1 MKVLVVSD
9 IHSNLAALDAVLD
22 DAGRWDAAISAGD
35 TVGYGP
41 NPEECVERLYFK
53 GFRCVAGNHD
63 RAVSTVETDWFN
75 DDAQEAIRI
84 NRGQLSWGSLG
95 WLGKLPT
102 ELKIEFDGFKVSVY
116 HGSPTEPLTS
126 YIYPETAEVHAEEY
140 LRLTDSDI
148 ILLGHTHIPYRIER
162 KGRLMLNP
170 GSVGQ
175 PRDGDPRASY
185 LILETDPLRAEHRR
199 VEYSIDATAEAID
212 ATGLPHRFATRLYSG
227 T

>member
-1 MKVLVVSD
+1 LKVLVISD
-9 IHSNLAALDAVLD
+9 VHSNLAAFEAVLN
-22 DAGRWDAAISAGD
+22 DAGPCDAAISAGD

-41 NPEECVERLYFK
+41 NPEECVDRLYFK
-53 GFRCVAGNHD
+53 GFISVAGNHD
-63 RAVSTVETDWFN
+63 KAVATVETDWFN
-75 DDAQEAIRI
+75 DDAQDAIRI
-84 NRGQLSWGSLG
+84 NRGQLSGASLR

-102 ELKIEFDGFKVSVY
+102 ELKLELNGFNVSVY

-126 YIYPETAEVHAEEY
+126 YIYPETAEALAEEY

-148 ILLGHTHIPYRIER
+148 LILGHTHIPYKIE
-162 KGRLMLNP
+162 KDSRLMLNP

-185 LILETDPLRAEHRR
+185 IILETNPLKAEHRH
-199 VEYSIDATAEAID
+199 VEYNIDSTAEAID
-212 ATGLPHRFATRLYSG
+212 AAGLPHRFATRLYRG

>member
-9 IHSNLAALDAVLD
+9 IHSNLAALEAVLY
-22 DAGRWDAAISAGD
+22 DAGSWDAAISAGD

-41 NPEECVERLYFK
+41 NPEECVDRLYFK
-53 GFRCVAGNHD
+53 GFICVTGNHD
-63 RAVSTVETDWFN
+63 KAVATVETDWFN
-75 DDAQEAIRI
+75 DDAQDAIRI
-84 NRGQLSWGSLG
+84 NRGQLSVASLR
-95 WLGKLPT
+95 WLRKLPT
-102 ELKIEFDGFKVSVY
+102 ELKLELNGFKVSVY

-126 YIYPETAEVHAEEY
+126 YIYPEIAEARAEDY

-148 ILLGHTHIPYRIER
+148 LILGHTHVPYKIE
-162 KGRLMLNP
+162 KDNRLMLNP

-185 LILETDPLRAEHRR
+185 LILETDPLRVEHRR

-212 ATGLPHRFATRLYSG
+212 AAGLPHRFATRLYRG

>member
-1 MKVLVVSD
+1 MMLLVVSD
-9 IHSNLAALDAVLD
+9 IHSNLAALEAVLD

-41 NPEECVERLYFK
+41 NPEECVDGLYFK

-63 RAVSTVETDWFN
+63 YAVATVETDWFN
-75 DDAQEAIRI
+75 EDAQDAIRI
-84 NRGQLSWGSLG
+84 NRGQLSSGSLR
-95 WLGKLPT
+95 WLEKLPT
-102 ELKIEFDGFKVSVY
+102 GLRLELDGFKISVY

-126 YIYPETAEVHAEEY
+126 YIYPEYAEANAERF
-140 LRLTDSDI
+140 LKQTDADI
-148 ILLGHTHIPYRIER
+148 LILGHTHVPYKI
-162 KGRLMLNP
+162 KKNGNLMLNP

-185 LILETDPLRAEHRR
+185 LLLETDPLRAIHRR
-199 VEYSIDATAEAID
+199 VEYNIDATAEAID
-212 ATGLPHRFATRLYSG
+212 AAGLPHRFATRLYRG

>member
-1 MKVLVVSD
+1 LKVLVVSD
-9 IHSNLAALDAVLD
+9 IHSNLAALEAVLE
-22 DAGRWDAAISAGD
+22 DAGPWDAAISAGD

-41 NPEECVERLYFK
+41 SPEGCIDRLYFK

-63 RAVSTVETDWFN
+63 NAVATVETDWFN

-84 NRGQLSWGSLG
+84 NRGQLSGASLR
-95 WLGKLPT
+95 WLGKLPI
-102 ELKIEFDGFKVSVY
+102 ELRLELDGFRMSVY

-126 YIYPETAEVHAEEY
+126 YIYPDYAEEHAESF
-140 LRLTDSDI
+140 LTQTGAE
-148 ILLGHTHIPYRIER
+148 ILILGHTHVPYKIE
-162 KGRLMLNP
+162 KGGRFMLNP

-185 LILETDPLRAEHRR
+185 LMLETDLLEVEHRR
-199 VEYSIDATAEAID
+199 VEYNIDATAEAID
-212 ATGLPHRFATRLYSG
+212 AIGLPHRFATRLYNG

>member
-1 MKVLVVSD
+1 LKVLVVSD

-22 DAGRWDAAISAGD
+22 DAGQWDAGISAGD

-41 NPEECVERLYFK
+41 NPEECVDRLYFK

-63 RAVSTVETDWFN
+63 RAVATVETDWFN

-84 NRGQLSWGSLG
+84 NRRQLSGGSLR

-102 ELKIEFDGFKVSVY
+102 ELKTEFDGLKVSVY

-126 YIYPETAEVHAEEY
+126 YIYPETAEANAEDY
-140 LRLTDSDI
+140 LRLTGSDVLI
-148 ILLGHTHIPYRIER
+148 LGHTHIPYRIE
-162 KGRLMLNP
+162 KKDDLILNP

-175 PRDGDPRASY
+175 PRDRDPRASY

-212 ATGLPHRFATRLYSG
+212 AVGLPHRFATRLYSG